1 MVNVDL
7 DTVPQ
12 KSLAATVIV
21 ELEVFSKSIHI
32 YIYIFFFCFKRLM
45 TDRTIMNSTF
55 NKFAHWLETVI
66 PFVIENYQS
75 FSDNQKKNISN
86 MHHVFCGL
94 QVLHNLGIYSEKA
107 ILEWEEIEKRKVVP
121 MGDLKPQ
128 IVGHIIFCLK
138 SSSYCP
144 IVMGIRKGEKQI
156 NG

>member
-1 MVNVDL
+1 
-7 DTVPQ
+7 
-12 KSLAATVIV
+12 
-21 ELEVFSKSIHI
+21 
-32 YIYIFFFCFKRLM
+32 M
-45 TDRTIMNSTF
+45 TDGTIMNSTF

-66 PFVIENYQS
+66 AFVIENYQS
-75 FSDNQKKNISN
+75 FSDNQKENISN

-107 ILEWEEIEKRKVVP
+107 IFEGEEIEKRKVVP